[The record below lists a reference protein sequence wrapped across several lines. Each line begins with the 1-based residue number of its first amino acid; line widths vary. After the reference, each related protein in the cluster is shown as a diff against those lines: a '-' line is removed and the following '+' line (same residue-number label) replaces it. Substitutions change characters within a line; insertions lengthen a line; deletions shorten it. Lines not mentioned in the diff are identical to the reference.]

1 MGRRTLRLLADL
13 LAYVVSPLALPVV
26 ALTVGA
32 VALGAGAREAWLIAA
47 GSLLA
52 HGIVPLVFLVWL
64 VGRGEAR
71 SIEVRDRERRT
82 APYLFGA
89 ACVTLFA
96 LVLAVWLPPQ
106 RQALAWIECAQAVNT
121 LVLMA
126 INLRW
131 KISLHL
137 TTLAVTIS
145 TLATMALALD
155 LPRPDVLPPGL
166 FAFLALLVPALAW
179 ARVYAGAHT
188 VAQTVGGTLFG
199 LVVPALEIVL
209 LHRWGAF

>member
-1 MGRRTLRLLADL
+1 MT
-13 LAYVVSPLALPVV
+13 
-26 ALTVGA
+26 
-32 VALGAGAREAWLIAA
+32 
-47 GSLLA
+47 LLA

-121 LVLMA
+121 LVLMGFFLPFSYFMDSMMWRSFQRRA
-126 INLRW
+126 GQ
-131 KISLHL
+131 
-137 TTLAVTIS
+137 AG
-145 TLATMALALD
+145 D
-155 LPRPDVLPPGL
+155 LPAYALGGQKCRRRKGLWSASSSEGVRPDCWNQREPSNIGIAREYP
-166 FAFLALLVPALAW
+166 AVPWDPWSAS
-179 ARVYAGAHT
+179 
-188 VAQTVGGTLFG
+188 
-199 LVVPALEIVL
+199 
-209 LHRWGAF
+209 